1 MAGLGTLNGGLGKWR
16 IWGFSGEND
25 DFLMEFGEFREKKLK
40 ISKKTSKNSKKRRK

>member
-25 DFLMEFGEFREKKLK
+25 DYLTEFGEFLEKKLK
-40 ISKKTSKNSKKRRK
+40 IFKKTAKKHQKRRK